1 VLLPH
6 PPSSLLLLLLLLLLQ
21 VWQVRAS
28 YDAKPYRKT
37 IMQTW

>member
-1 VLLPH
+1 V
-6 PPSSLLLLLLLLLLQ
+6 SLLLLLLQ

-37 IMQTW
+37 IMQTWCVIGISTIT

>member
-1 VLLPH
+1 MSRPHLMTVCSLPVM
-6 PPSSLLLLLLLLLLQ
+6 Q

-37 IMQTW
+37 MMQCW

>member
-6 PPSSLLLLLLLLLLQ
+6 PPSSLLLLLQ

>member
-1 VLLPH
+1 
-6 PPSSLLLLLLLLLLQ
+6 LLLLLQ

-37 IMQTW
+37 IMQTWCAFMLIY